1 MDVAEVNQQ
10 CSFKKADRE
19 GLENVD
25 RTHLALASDKPSTT
39 EKEMEQM
46 KTRAGN
52 LSTEIKSKADV
63 ELI

>member
-1 MDVAEVNQQ
+1 MLKPFPSN
-10 CSFKKADRE
+10 
-19 GLENVD
+19 
-25 RTHLALASDKPSTT
+25 LAT

-52 LSTEIKSKADV
+52 LSTEIKRKADV